1 MHVEVGILH
10 MISGRQIEAHYA
22 VKELNLQSDVIKLQW
37 LTRIHSIHS
46 AFICKDHLC
55 KQDLLQ

>member
-1 MHVEVGILH
+1 

-22 VKELNLQSDVIKLQW
+22 VKELNLKSDAIKLQW